1 MGLPPQYTDLRIL
14 VAEDDPISQR
24 VVDAMLESLGVH
36 ATIVGHG
43 AAALAQVER
52 APFDL
57 ILMDLD
63 MPVMDGLTAI
73 EKIRALEA
81 RTRRERTPI
90 YVISAMHDPSDL
102 RASVKAGAD
111 GHLPKPLRIHL
122 LLYAV
127 AHGLKHRLAGAS
139 AERPMPF
146 GQSFSADA
154 AGAQAL
160 QCG

>member
-1 MGLPPQYTDLRIL
+1 MLPSQYTDLRIL

-24 VVDAMLESLGVH
+24 VMEAMLESLGVG

-73 EKIRALEA
+73 EKIRALEES
-81 RTRRERTPI
+81 REQARTPI
-90 YVISAMHDPSDL
+90 YVTSAMHDPSDL

-127 AHGLKHRLAGAS
+127 AHGFKHRLADHS
-139 AERPMPF
+139 PKRSMPF
-146 GQSFSADA
+146 GQAFRADA